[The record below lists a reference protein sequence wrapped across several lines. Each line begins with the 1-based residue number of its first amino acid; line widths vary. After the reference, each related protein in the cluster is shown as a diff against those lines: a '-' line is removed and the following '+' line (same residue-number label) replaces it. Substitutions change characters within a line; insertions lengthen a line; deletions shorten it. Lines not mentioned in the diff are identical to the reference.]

1 MNDQPNNNLTIED
14 YLKTLAAFV
23 DDAYGRQIRR
33 QFGGIDGAGEL
44 AMLQSPSQDEYEQL
58 RRAVAIMTP
67 TEKKDAATLTDEQ
80 VERIAADAG
89 VDKAVLAIFINGYAI
104 KKNKSRAT

>member
-1 MNDQPNNNLTIED
+1 MKDQTNHNLTIED

-67 TEKKDAATLTDEQ
+67 TEKKDAATLTDAQ
-80 VERIAADAG
+80 VERIAGDAG
-89 VDKAVLAIFINGYAI
+89 VDKAVLAIFINGFAI
-104 KKNKSRAT
+104 KIAKSKK